1 MDNMGKQLTWNKIR
15 EKLEKGENINPGDI
29 IWGILLN
36 GGLSN
41 KDAFLGQNM
50 VDILEKNL
58 KDHQEI
64 SAKDD
69 SELKALY
76 QEKKD
81 AHFKELTESKAFF
94 KKFQDRCKEIKIEI
108 NKSKVESDI
117 KGASIVLMRDY
128 LDMLN
133 REIIASEK
141 FPDYEDWKKDCL
153 NVSNNQVGYLKQ
165 RIKKAK
171 KDVVQNTKSWVKTEN
186 AFRIPE
192 HLKEKDDGIKK
203 EE

>member
-1 MDNMGKQLTWNKIR
+1 MDNMGKQIVWQRIR
-15 EKLEKGENINPGDI
+15 GKLEKGEQVDPGDI

-41 KDAFLGQNM
+41 KGSFLGQNI
-50 VDILEKNL
+50 VDSLEKAL

-64 SAKDD
+64 SSKND

-76 QEKKD
+76 LEKKD
-81 AHFKELTESKAFF
+81 AHFKELTESKEFF
-94 KKFQDRCKEIKIEI
+94 KKFQDRCKEIKAEI
-108 NKSKVESDI
+108 NGSKVDSDI
-117 KGASIVLMRDY
+117 KNASINLMRDY

-133 REIIASEK
+133 REIISSEK

-165 RIKKAK
+165 RVKKAK
-171 KDVVQNTKSWVKTEN
+171 KEVVQNVKLWDKTEK
-186 AFRIPE
+186 AFQIPE
-192 HLKEKDDGIKK
+192 HLKQKDNGTKK